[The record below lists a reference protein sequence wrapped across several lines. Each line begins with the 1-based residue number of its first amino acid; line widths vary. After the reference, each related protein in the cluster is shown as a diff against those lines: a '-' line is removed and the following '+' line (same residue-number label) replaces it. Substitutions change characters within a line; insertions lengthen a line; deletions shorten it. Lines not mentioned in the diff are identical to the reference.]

1 MAHRSSVRAATAGTA
16 ALFGVV
22 FGATQ
27 AAALTD
33 VCPSPLRLADTGIE
47 GAAELERAFAPFAAA
62 FTEITGVEMAFYP
75 VSDRTAAA
83 VALEF
88 DSVDLVLAGPSEY
101 AIIASRQPVEIVW
114 GLERA
119 EYGTRFAVR
128 ADSDFESLEDLRGHR
143 IALGSVASTTN
154 HITPAWMLVEAGL
167 DLDRDVD
174 LVMAGDTRVQ
184 AFVSGDV
191 DALGGGYRDLD
202 LIPRLDPDFEF
213 RVIADSGTMPRD
225 PFIARAGLGSDC
237 IAAIRDVVQQ
247 HEEALFAAFVAPADD
262 EGFDEAQERSKYLG
276 ARFVYDIEDS
286 EYDMVREAY
295 AIIGQPLDG

>member
-1 MAHRSSVRAATAGTA
+1 MV
-16 ALFGVV
+16 ALLAVV
-22 FGATQ
+22 LGPQ
-27 AAALTD
+27 EAAALSD
-33 VCPSPLRLADTGIE
+33 ARPSTLRLADTGIE
-47 GAAELERAFAPFAAA
+47 GAAELERAFAPFAER

-88 DSVDLVLAGPSEY
+88 DSVDMVLAGPSEY

-114 GLERA
+114 GLKRA
-119 EYGTRFAVR
+119 EYGTRFAMR
-128 ADSDFESLEDLRGHR
+128 ADSAFESLEDLRGQS

-154 HITPAWMLVEAGL
+154 HITPAWMLVEAGP
-167 DLDRDVD
+167 DLDADVD

-184 AFVSGDV
+184 ALVSGDV
-191 DALGGGYRDLD
+191 DALGGGHRDLE
-202 LIPRLDPDFEF
+202 LIPQLDPDFEL

-237 IAAIRDVVQQ
+237 VTAIRDVVRD
-247 HEEALFAAFVAPADD
+247 HEDELFAAFVAPADD
-262 EGFDEAQERSKYLG
+262 EGFDEAQECSKYLG

-286 EYDMVREAY
+286 EYDMVREAH
-295 AIIGQPLDG
+295 ALIGQPLDG

>member
-1 MAHRSSVRAATAGTA
+1 VSRPSARLSSFRAKARAI
-16 ALFGVV
+16 
-22 FGATQ
+22 
-27 AAALTD
+27 TD
-33 VCPSPLRLADTGIE
+33 VCPPTLRLADTGIE
-47 GAAELERAFAPFAAA
+47 GAAELERAFAPFAEK
-62 FTEITGVEMAFYP
+62 FTELTGIAMEFYP

-101 AIIASRQPVEIVW
+101 VIIASRQPVEIVW

-119 EYGTRFAVR
+119 EYGTRFAVP
-128 ADSDFESLEDLRGHR
+128 ADSEVQSLEDLRGKR

-154 HITPAWMLVEAGL
+154 HITPAWMLVQAGL
-167 DLDRDVD
+167 DLDEDVE

-184 AFVSGDV
+184 AFISGDV

-202 LIPRLDPDFEF
+202 LIPQMAPDFEF

-225 PFIARAGLGSDC
+225 PFIARAGLGEEC
-237 IAAIRDVVQQ
+237 IAAIRDVVQAN
-247 HEEALFAAFVAPADD
+247 EEALFEAFIAPAAD
-262 EGFDEAQERSKYLG
+262 EGVDEAQERSKYLG

-286 EYDMVREAY
+286 EYDIVREAY
-295 AIIGQPLDG
+295 EIVGLPLDG